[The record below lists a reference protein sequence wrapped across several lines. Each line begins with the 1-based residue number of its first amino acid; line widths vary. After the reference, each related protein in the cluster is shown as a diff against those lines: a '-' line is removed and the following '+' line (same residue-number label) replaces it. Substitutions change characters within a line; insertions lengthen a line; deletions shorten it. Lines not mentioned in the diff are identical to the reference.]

1 MVMRN
6 LSLKGMVAW
15 RVRQKKDGEHT
26 RSRRRRELP
35 GRRSGERPCRPHS
48 QYNRDGKGGVEREKS
63 REFVT
68 VGRAAYNEGM
78 MEEEVRE
85 EEIFS
90 MRCEDFL

>member
-1 MVMRN
+1 
-6 LSLKGMVAW
+6 
-15 RVRQKKDGEHT
+15 
-26 RSRRRRELP
+26 
-35 GRRSGERPCRPHS
+35 
-48 QYNRDGKGGVEREKS
+48 VEREKS